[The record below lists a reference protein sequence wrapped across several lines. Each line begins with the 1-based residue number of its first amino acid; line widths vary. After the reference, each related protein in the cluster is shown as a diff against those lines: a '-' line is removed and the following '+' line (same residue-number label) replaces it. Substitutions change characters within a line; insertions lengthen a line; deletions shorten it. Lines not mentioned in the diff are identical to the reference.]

1 MVATGPT
8 QAIPWQSN
16 HTDSV
21 DVAGEPLS
29 AIEPAQLY
37 GLACLAFV
45 LHLPEPD
52 TPVRGISS
60 CVQCGQHWPCPHL
73 RLAYRIREAF

>member
-1 MVATGPT
+1 MVATALA

-16 HTDSV
+16 QTDG
-21 DVAGEPLS
+21 AGLIGEPPS
-29 AIEPAQLY
+29 VTEPAQLY

-52 TPVRGISS
+52 VSNGTTPS
-60 CVQCGQHWPCPHL
+60 CVQCGQDWPCPHL